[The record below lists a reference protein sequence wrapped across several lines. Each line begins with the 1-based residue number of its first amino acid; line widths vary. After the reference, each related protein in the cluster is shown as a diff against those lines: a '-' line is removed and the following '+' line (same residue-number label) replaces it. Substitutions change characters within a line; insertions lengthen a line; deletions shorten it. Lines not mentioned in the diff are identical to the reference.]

1 MANDISVAERIGRN
15 PGARYLLTLSA
26 AAAALA
32 LGRTLGPI
40 LGSHVPYVTVFAA
53 IVLSALYCGLWPSA
67 VVTVLSVLGLKY
79 WFMPPSHTL
88 RVANLREALDMLAFV
103 LLAICFIAI
112 GEARRREN
120 AALRRAEK
128 ELEEHVRQRTAELD
142 VANRGLRELTARLM
156 QLQDDERRRI
166 ARELHDSIGQICA
179 ALSMNLTQVGADIER
194 LSQTAKSIAD
204 SAALVEEMNRGVR
217 TISYLLHPP
226 LLDETGLPSA
236 LRWYVEGFS
245 ERSKVAVDLKIAKDL
260 GRFTQEVETALFR
273 TVQECLTNIHRH
285 SGSPVAKVRLDHS
298 AGEIRLMIE
307 DEGHGMPPE
316 KLDEVAAG
324 GTPGV
329 GIRGMRERL
338 RQLGGDLEVNSNG
351 HGTRVEARL
360 PVITASTMAGVI
372 VPTERGARGMN
383 VDVERL
389 PGAR

>member
-40 LGSHVPYVTVFAA
+40 LGSHVPYVAVFAV

-88 RVANLREALDMLAFV
+88 RIANLREALGILAFV
-103 LLAICFIAI
+103 LLTICFIAI

-120 AALRRAEK
+120 DALRRTET

-179 ALSMNLTQVGADIER
+179 ALSMNLTQAGADIER

-226 LLDETGLPSA
+226 LLDEAGLPSA

-245 ERSKVAVDLKIAKDL
+245 ERSKVAVDLKMAKDL
-260 GRFTQEVETALFR
+260 GRFTREVETALFR

-285 SGSPVAKVRLDHS
+285 SGSPVANVRLDHS

-307 DEGHGMPPE
+307 DQGHGMPPE
-316 KLDEVAAG
+316 KLDEVAG
-324 GTPGV
+324 GGAPGV

-360 PVITASTMAGVI
+360 PVMTASTMAGVI
-372 VPTERGARGMN
+372 VPTGRGAN
-383 VDVERL
+383 VERL